1 MEEAFEKKLNR
12 IKNIVEELENG
23 KLDLDKSIKRF
34 EEGTKLIKECH
45 DQLEEVKKQITIL
58 VEDSDGN
65 VVEEEFGSDEEE

>member
-1 MEEAFEKKLNR
+1 MDSFEKKLKS
-12 IKNIVEELENG
+12 IKEIVDELENG

-58 VEDSDGN
+58 VEDSEGN
-65 VVEEEFGSDEEE
+65 VVEEQFESDEEE